1 MSRVDRTF
9 ALMNEPRIAFLVAGL
24 GILLAGCDDAV
35 VSPEASARVE
45 TLSEQYIDWWLQ
57 ADLKERSFDGRIE
70 ERLIERLGR
79 PIHEERAE
87 LGRLLFFD
95 PITSLTGDNSC
106 SGCHGPNSAFN
117 DGNSIAIGVENN
129 GVVGPGRRGP
139 HNQRRAPTVV
149 NAVFY
154 PSLMWDSR
162 FEALSLDP
170 FDNSSGFAF
179 PDPEGLSLSGM
190 EHVLGAQAFTPVV
203 ARVEMAGFEFVGDH
217 DAMRAEILRR
227 IVEVGEY
234 RSRFA
239 DAFEVVEAGGEI
251 RYEHIAAAIAE
262 FEFTLVRADAP
273 LDRYARGDLSAMSY
287 DEKAGGRLFFDEAM
301 CAECHIVRGYANQ
314 MFSDFEAHVLAVP
327 QVVPAFGNKPFDGAG
342 NEDYGLEQHTGRSS
356 DRYKFRTSP
365 LRNVAYQPT
374 FMHNGAYLCLS
385 EAVRHHLDV
394 YQMVEAYSQEGL
406 DVGLQGSPGPY
417 AAMLDRLTGLIAQP
431 QILSELEISQIIA
444 FVEKSLSDPD
454 AHPDRLR
461 SLIPAS
467 VPSGLPVHEFEFDEA
482 RAECSV

>member
-190 EHVLGAQAFTPVV
+190 EHLLGAQAFTPVV

-482 RAECSV
+482 RGECSV

>member
-1 MSRVDRTF
+1 MT
-9 ALMNEPRIAFLVAGL
+9 EPRIAVLVAGL

-35 VSPEASARVE
+35 VSPEASAEVE

-79 PIHEERAE
+79 AIHQERAE

-170 FDNSSGFAF
+170 FDNSNGFAF

-190 EHVLGAQAFTPVV
+190 EHLLGAQAFTPVV

-217 DAMRAEILRR
+217 DAMRAEILSR

-239 DAFEVVEAGGEI
+239 DAFEVIEAGGEI
-251 RYEHIAAAIAE
+251 RYEHVAAAIAE

-342 NEDYGLEQHTGRSS
+342 DEDYGLEQHTGRSS

-406 DVGLQGSPGPY
+406 AVGLQGSPGPY

-444 FVEKSLSDPD
+444 FLEKSLSDPD

-482 RAECSV
+482 RSECSI

>member
-1 MSRVDRTF
+1 M
-9 ALMNEPRIAFLVAGL
+9 E
-24 GILLAGCDDAV
+24 LAI
-35 VSPEASARVE
+35 VE
-45 TLSEQYIDWWLQ
+45 ESIIGEREYVHTS

-301 CAECHIVRGYANQ
+301 FAECHSVRGYANQ
-314 MFSDFEAHVLAVP
+314 MFSDVEAHVLAVP
-327 QVVPAFGNKPFDGAG
+327 
-342 NEDYGLEQHTGRSS
+342 
-356 DRYKFRTSP
+356 
-365 LRNVAYQPT
+365 
-374 FMHNGAYLCLS
+374 
-385 EAVRHHLDV
+385 AV
-394 YQMVEAYSQEGL
+394 G
-406 DVGLQGSPGPY
+406 
-417 AAMLDRLTGLIAQP
+417 
-431 QILSELEISQIIA
+431 
-444 FVEKSLSDPD
+444 
-454 AHPDRLR
+454 
-461 SLIPAS
+461 PAS
-467 VPSGLPVHEFEFDEA
+467 TASAAVLPG
-482 RAECSV
+482 

>member
-35 VSPEASARVE
+35 VSPEASVRVE

-190 EHVLGAQAFTPVV
+190 EHLLGAQAFTPVV

-406 DVGLQGSPGPY
+406 DMGLQGSPGPY

>member
-482 RAECSV
+482 RGECSV

>member
-1 MSRVDRTF
+1 MIEIRT
-9 ALMNEPRIAFLVAGL
+9 AVRIAGFGV
-24 GILLAGCDDAV
+24 LLTGCDDALLRPDT
-35 VSPEASARVE
+35 STEFE
-45 TLSEQYIDWWLQ
+45 TLSEAYIDWWLQ
-57 ADLKERSFDGRIE
+57 ADLKEREFDGRIE
-70 ERLIERLGR
+70 ERLLERLGR
-79 PIHEERAE
+79 PIHQARAE

-95 PITSLTGDNSC
+95 PIISLTADNSC

-117 DGNSIAIGVENN
+117 DGNSIAIGVQNN

-170 FDNSSGFAF
+170 FDNSGGFAF

-190 EHVLGAQAFTPVV
+190 DHLLGAQAFTPVV

-217 DAMRAEILRR
+217 DAMRAEVLRR
-227 IVEVGEY
+227 VVDVDQY

-239 DAFEVVEAGGEI
+239 DAFEVIEAGGEI
-251 RYEHIAAAIAE
+251 RYEHLAAAIAE

-273 LDRYARGDLSAMSY
+273 LDRYVRGDLSALSY

-342 NEDYGLEQHTGRSS
+342 DEDYGLEQHTGRSS

-374 FMHNGAYLCLS
+374 FMHNGAYVCLS
-385 EAVRHHLDV
+385 EAVRHHLNV
-394 YQMVEAYSQEGL
+394 YKMVEGYSQEAL

-417 AAMLDRLTGLIAQP
+417 AAMLDRATGLIAQP

-444 FVEKSLSDPD
+444 FVAKSLADPG
-454 AHPDRLR
+454 AHPDQLR
-461 SLIPAS
+461 SLIPLS
-467 VPSGLPVHEFEFDEA
+467 VPSGLPVHEFEYGEA
-482 RAECSV
+482 RAECSI

>member
-190 EHVLGAQAFTPVV
+190 EHLLGAQAFTPVV

-342 NEDYGLEQHTGRSS
+342 DEDYGLEQHTGRSS

-417 AAMLDRLTGLIAQP
+417 AAMLDRTTGLIAQP

-482 RAECSV
+482 RGECSV